1 MLTTLISA
9 GILLAFAL
17 VIFCVIKWWNVR
29 NIGVTPVPLFTFI
42 AILFTS
48 GLDVGLI
55 MFPLAWDFPLYA
67 DTAAEP
73 AYAFTNPLALEF
85 GFWGFLL
92 AALLMGIGAVLGR
105 AAEGRLDL
113 GGVLDALRGK
123 RSSV

>member
-1 MLTTLISA
+1 MTPTVTGMAA
-9 GILLAFAL
+9 GAALAVVAL
-17 VIFCVIKWWNVR
+17 
-29 NIGVTPVPLFTFI
+29 
-42 AILFTS
+42 A
-48 GLDVGLI
+48 
-55 MFPLAWDFPLYA
+55 
-67 DTAAEP
+67 
-73 AYAFTNPLALEF
+73 F